1 MAMFDIVGK
10 NLGRYHIVERLG
22 EGGMAAVYKAYDTAL
37 ERYVAVK
44 VILPGQQHSDVFLK
58 RFEREAKSLAK
69 VSHPNIVPVHDFGE
83 EEGVPYLVMEF
94 LPGGTLKQKMGTP
107 MPYTEA
113 AKMLLPI
120 ARALEYA
127 HREGIVHRDVKPANI
142 LITKA
147 GDVMLSD
154 FGIAK
159 ILDVE
164 ETSHL
169 TGTGVGIGTPD
180 YMAPEQGM
188 GVQVDYRADIY
199 SLGVVFYELLT
210 GRKPYVADTPMA
222 VLLKHINEPLPR
234 PRTYIPNLPDA
245 VEQVIFK
252 AMAKKPEDRYQSM
265 GEFAVALERIAQLKL
280 PETDEATETRTAMHS
295 FLPQT
300 PVENEVRPQKSSPN
314 KVLPIVVVLIGV
326 VLLGICAIAGGTLLL
341 SSTGILGG
349 EKTRIENSAAV
360 NTSQPLPMAQT
371 GKETS
376 SSGQPTIPGGM
387 AAENTSQPPI
397 VLGTSQSSGAVMETV
412 SPELLEGFPEDVPL
426 VKDPQFFTRSTAEN
440 SVTYTFVTKMTLQ
453 ETQRF
458 YQTGMQQNGWKEI
471 YKSESGQMISY
482 TYTKEETAG
491 QRIVMVM
498 LTSYQEL
505 SLIHI

>member
-1 MAMFDIVGK
+1 
-10 NLGRYHIVERLG
+10 
-22 EGGMAAVYKAYDTAL
+22 L

-44 VILPGQQHSDVFLK
+44 VILPGQQHSEIFLK

-199 SLGVVFYELLT
+199 SLGVVFYELVT

-222 VLLKHINEPLPR
+222 VLLKHISEPLPR
-234 PRTYIPNLPDA
+234 PRTYMPNLPDA

-265 GEFAVALERIAQLKL
+265 GEFAVALERIAQMKS
-280 PETDEATETRTAMHS
+280 TDLIEETETRTAVYS
-295 FLPQT
+295 GRPQT
-300 PVENEVRPQKSSPN
+300 PTEIATLPEKPRPN
-314 KVLPIVVVLIGV
+314 KVLPVAGVLVGV
-326 VLLGICAIAGGTLLL
+326 VLLGICVITGGTLLL
-341 SSTGILGG
+341 SQSGLLGG
-349 EKTRIENSAAV
+349 EKK
-360 NTSQPLPMAQT
+360 QT
-371 GKETS
+371 ETS
-376 SSGQPTIPGGM
+376 VVG
-387 AAENTSQPPI
+387 N
-397 VLGTSQSSGAVMETV
+397 LSQSSTDSQTGMETQASGLPTMPTSALLFTVQPPSGPLGSQSGGESIPTV
-412 SPELLEGFPEDVPL
+412 SPELLADFPKDVPL
-426 VKDPQFFTRSTAEN
+426 VEDPQNFMRMTAEG
-440 SVTYTFVTKMTLQ
+440 SITYTFMTSMTMP
-453 ETQRF
+453 EAVKF
-458 YQTGMQQNGWKEI
+458 YQTGMEKNGWKEI
-471 YKSESGQMISY
+471 YKSETGQMISL
-482 TYTKEETAG
+482 TYNKEEAAT
-491 QRIVMVM
+491 QRVVMITFTPYEEAKAWVTIM
-498 LTSYQEL
+498 LIEE
-505 SLIHI
+505 